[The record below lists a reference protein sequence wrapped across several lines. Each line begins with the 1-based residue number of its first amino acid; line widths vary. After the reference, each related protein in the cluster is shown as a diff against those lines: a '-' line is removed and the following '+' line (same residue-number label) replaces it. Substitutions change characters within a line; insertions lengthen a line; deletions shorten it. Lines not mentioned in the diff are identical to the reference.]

1 MNAATTYTDVKKR
14 INDYRSLIDEYNEKL
29 LLRGNIQ
36 MGDTLIISVGAKAM
50 EQIAEDG
57 KDIYASLTAIIA
69 YGTGQVPCN
78 TSKLIDI
85 ILHIDE
91 SLDNIRKTINTA
103 YMITWRYIQIRL
115 TYYKGEVYR
124 NRNVR
129 EIGAEALGR
138 WKKSTLDAL
147 NRRR

>member
-1 MNAATTYTDVKKR
+1 
-14 INDYRSLIDEYNEKL
+14 
-29 LLRGNIQ
+29 

-57 KDIYASLTAIIA
+57 KDIYASFTAIIA

-91 SLDNIRKTINTA
+91 SLDNIRKTINT
-103 YMITWRYIQIRL
+103 
-115 TYYKGEVYR
+115 
-124 NRNVR
+124 
-129 EIGAEALGR
+129 
-138 WKKSTLDAL
+138 STI
-147 NRRR
+147 